1 MSTATQDVPASFIT
15 EQDAVWT
22 DVGPGLRRRVISYD
36 AQMMLVKVT
45 FETGGV
51 GALHHH
57 VHVQQ
62 SYIQSGVFEVTLG
75 EEKRVLQAGDAFYV
89 PSDVWHGVV
98 CLEAGVL
105 LDAFSPM
112 REDFV

>member
-1 MSTATQDVPASFIT
+1 MSTATQQLPASFIA
-15 EQDAVWT
+15 EQDVAWT
-22 DVGPGLRRRVISYD
+22 DVGPGMRRRIISYD

-51 GALHHH
+51 GAMHHH

-75 EEKRVLQAGDAFYV
+75 EEKQVLRAGDAFYV

-105 LDAFSPM
+105 IDAFSPM